1 MTNDVPAYDVIA
13 MGRLG
18 VDLYPLQTR
27 QGLEEVSSFGKF
39 LGGTAANVAVATARY
54 GHHVALVSRT
64 GDDAFGRYLVSE
76 LQRLGVDSRFVT
88 PVPELPTPITFCE
101 IHPPDHFPITFYRYP
116 KAPDMEIDAAGL
128 DLSAIA
134 RARILWMTV
143 SGLSDEPSRSA
154 HHEALAARGS
164 EGLVILDLDYR
175 ADFWDDPDRARVEI
189 ADVLASVDVVVGN
202 ETECEVAVGTRD
214 PEAAAARLLDAG
226 PDMVVVKQGPKGV
239 FARRGED
246 RVSVPALEIEIL
258 NGLGAGDS
266 FGGAL
271 CHGLLSDWELER
283 IIRYA
288 NAAGAIVAARLECST
303 AMPTPEE
310 VESLLMEVS
319 P

>member
-1 MTNDVPAYDVIA
+1 MGYDVIA

-27 QGLEEVSSFGKF
+27 VGLEEVSSFGKF

-54 GHHVALVSRT
+54 GHDVALVSRT

-76 LQRLGVDSRFVT
+76 LGRLGVDSRFVT

-116 KAPDMEIDAAGL
+116 KAPDMEIDAAEL
-128 DLSAIA
+128 DLTAIA
-134 RARILWMTV
+134 ASRILWLTV
-143 SGLSDEPSRSA
+143 SGLSEEPSRSA
-154 HHEALAARGS
+154 HHAALAARGN
-164 EGLVILDLDYR
+164 EGLAILDLDYR
-175 ADFWDDPDRARVEI
+175 PDFWDGSDRARLEI
-189 ADVLASVDVVVGN
+189 ADILSSVDIVVGN

-214 PEAAAARLLDAG
+214 PEAATARLLEAG

-239 FARRGED
+239 FARRGDE
-246 RVSVPALEIEIL
+246 RVSVPALKVEIL
-258 NGLGAGDS
+258 NGLGAGDA

-271 CHGLLSDWELER
+271 CHGLLSDWDLER

-288 NAAGAIVAARLECST
+288 NAAGAIVASRLECST
-303 AMPTPEE
+303 AMPMPDE
-310 VESLLMEVS
+310 VESLLMEVGT
-319 P
+319 